1 MNLVRR
7 DTPPRRPCKRDNCD
21 TSEVSL
27 AKRVKSRDHGA
38 EIFRRNRFTLSL
50 PSLAKRESRAYDTKC
65 LFFPPIRESVLD
77 GRSFD
82 FNRGSLRSVR
92 ARTSASRK
100 PRMRKVYGGPFSK
113 KGQPSRMQ
121 IRKGE
126 KGGERRAGN
135 RRDNTL
141 CVYELRDETIPAWSQ
156 RVNPISFLQNFQE
169 KFGLRWRGVV
179 RHTCVCV
186 CVCDAGRRFM
196 LSRS

>member
-1 MNLVRR
+1 MIQNVYFFL
-7 DTPPRRPCKRDNCD
+7 PF
-21 TSEVSL
+21 
-27 AKRVKSRDHGA
+27 ARVFS
-38 EIFRRNRFTLSL
+38 TYS
-50 PSLAKRESRAYDTKC
+50 P
-65 LFFPPIRESVLD
+65 
-77 GRSFD
+77 FD

-121 IRKGE
+121 IRKEE

-135 RRDNTL
+135 KRDNTL

>member
-1 MNLVRR
+1 MIQNVYFFL
-7 DTPPRRPCKRDNCD
+7 PF
-21 TSEVSL
+21 
-27 AKRVKSRDHGA
+27 ARVFSTD
-38 EIFRRNRFTLSL
+38 S
-50 PSLAKRESRAYDTKC
+50 P
-65 LFFPPIRESVLD
+65 
-77 GRSFD
+77 FD

-121 IRKGE
+121 IRKRE

-156 RVNPISFLQNFQE
+156 PVNPISFLQNFQE